1 LGRAGVGR
9 SRVGR
14 LDSEAAAPER
24 RNACS
29 TGSSDDHDFERDT
42 RPWRVTSQELS
53 MPAQVQTLLIT
64 GMPASGKTSFGDWL
78 RDNRGYVHVDLDAAD
93 CLKTAGLPPFWT
105 EKERVAS
112 LDTGRLREFVR
123 HLRTVGKP
131 SVLTWTFPT
140 DLVDFTREMTS
151 FGVVAW
157 WFEADRLASRV
168 KYASRNT
175 VLRNG
180 VYSRG
185 KPDTTLFD
193 RYVGAVNSNWARIA
207 PIFGERIIRTLGA
220 DGRFVD
226 PVSICDRLQVAA
238 KAA

>member
-1 LGRAGVGR
+1 MIAISSSSARAACASAFSIPYV
-9 SRVGR
+9 SR
-14 LDSEAAAPER
+14 
-24 RNACS
+24 
-29 TGSSDDHDFERDT
+29 T
-42 RPWRVTSQELS
+42 
-53 MPAQVQTLLIT
+53 I
-64 GMPASGKTSFGDWL
+64 
-78 RDNRGYVHVDLDAAD
+78 
-93 CLKTAGLPPFWT
+93 
-105 EKERVAS
+105 
-112 LDTGRLREFVR
+112 
-123 HLRTVGKP
+123 GKP

-151 FGVVAW
+151 FGVIAW
-157 WFEADRLASRV
+157 WFEADRLASRQR
-168 KYASRNT
+168 YAGRNT

-226 PVSICDRLQVAA
+226 PVSICDRLQAAA

>member
-1 LGRAGVGR
+1 
-9 SRVGR
+9 
-14 LDSEAAAPER
+14 
-24 RNACS
+24 
-29 TGSSDDHDFERDT
+29 
-42 RPWRVTSQELS
+42 
-53 MPAQVQTLLIT
+53 MPAPVAVQIILIC

-78 RDNRGYVHVDLDAAD
+78 RDNRGYVHADLDAAN
-93 CLKTAGLPPFWT
+93 CLKSAGLPPFWT
-105 EKERVAS
+105 EKERIAN
-112 LDTGRLREFVR
+112 LDSGRLREFVR

-140 DLVDFTREMTS
+140 DMVDFGREMTS

-157 WFEADRLASRV
+157 WFEADRLAARQR
-168 KYASRNT
+168 YAARNT

-180 VYSRG
+180 VYSKG

-193 RYVGAVNSNWARIA
+193 RYVGSVASNWARIA
-207 PIFGERIIRTLGA
+207 PIFGDRIIRTLGA

-226 PVSICDRLQVAA
+226 PVSIFDRLATAV

>member
-29 TGSSDDHDFERDT
+29 TGSSDHHDFERDT
-42 RPWRVTSQELS
+42 RPWRVTSQELP
-53 MPAQVQTLLIT
+53 MPAQVHTLLIT

>member
-1 LGRAGVGR
+1 
-9 SRVGR
+9 
-14 LDSEAAAPER
+14 
-24 RNACS
+24 
-29 TGSSDDHDFERDT
+29 
-42 RPWRVTSQELS
+42 

-93 CLKTAGLPPFWT
+93 CLKAAGLPPFWT

-112 LDTGRLREFVR
+112 LDSGRLREFVR
-123 HLRTVGKP
+123 HLRTVGKS

-157 WFEADRLASRV
+157 WFEADRLAARQR
-168 KYASRNT
+168 YAGRNT

-180 VYSRG
+180 VYARG

-193 RYVGAVNSNWARIA
+193 RYVGAVSSNWARIA

-226 PVSICDRLQVAA
+226 PVSICDRLQATA